1 MQHHL
6 NIDSDID
13 TQAMQYSQLVDNNN
27 LRPKTQEQITRK
39 IISFLNDDNVF
50 KALLKEQVK
59 LNWFS

>member
-1 MQHHL
+1 VQHHL

-13 TQAMQYSQLVDNNN
+13 KQAMQYSQLVDNNN

-50 KALLKEQVK
+50 KALLKEQVR

>member
-1 MQHHL
+1 VQHHL

-50 KALLKEQVK
+50 KALLKEQVR

>member
-1 MQHHL
+1 VQHHL

-50 KALLKEQVK
+50 KVLLKEQVR

>member
-50 KALLKEQVK
+50 KALLKEQVR